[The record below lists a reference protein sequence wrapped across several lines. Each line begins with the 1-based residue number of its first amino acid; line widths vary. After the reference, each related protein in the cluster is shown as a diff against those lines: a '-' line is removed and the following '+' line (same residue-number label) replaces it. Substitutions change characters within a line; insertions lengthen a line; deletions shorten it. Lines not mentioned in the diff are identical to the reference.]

1 MSCLKNL
8 IKRNRILYPCTKFA
22 KFVLNKI
29 INRPPKP
36 LNKER
41 LDRKIQDFE
50 EPGIEIHSGSE
61 QVVIS
66 LTSFPARIKE
76 VKYAIYSLLRQ
87 TYKPDQLVLWLGK
100 EQFPHREADLPP
112 DLLKL
117 RENGLTIRFVKDLKS
132 FKKLI
137 PALQN
142 YSNYL
147 IVTVDDDIFYPRYM
161 LKKLMIEHRKYPD
174 CIIAYRAH
182 RIQFNDNRLASY
194 STWEFETKKQNKIPS
209 YLNFF
214 TSGGGVLYRSNLLYK
229 DIIRDDI
236 FMKYCPR
243 ANDVWFNAM
252 AVLQGIKTKIINGGA
267 FPLRYVNPENEMN
280 GINTLSSYNNGQGG
294 NDLQIQAVLKLYP
307 GILSKLLN
315 DELSENGGGKST
327 CNRVL
332 TYPHP
337 YGWTAFGQAA

>member
-1 MSCLKNL
+1 MNCLKDC
-8 IKRNRILYPCTKFA
+8 IKRNRILYPCA
-22 KFVLNKI
+22 KFILNKI
-29 INRPPKP
+29 INRPPRP

-41 LDRKIQDFE
+41 LDRRIQDFKE
-50 EPGIEIHSGSE
+50 SGIEIHSEGE

-100 EQFPHREADLPP
+100 EQFPHREADLPS

-137 PALQN
+137 PALQK
-142 YSNYL
+142 YANYL
-147 IVTVDDDIFYPRYM
+147 IVTVDDDIYYPTYM
-161 LKKLMIEHRKYPD
+161 LKKLMAEHRRHPD

-182 RIQFNDNRLASY
+182 RIRFNNNQLSPY
-194 STWEFETKKQNKIPS
+194 STWDFETKKQNKIPS

-214 TSGGGVLYRSNLLYK
+214 TSGGGVLYKPDLLYK

-236 FMKYCPR
+236 FMKYCSK
-243 ANDVWFNAM
+243 ADDVWFNAM
-252 AVLQGIKTKIINGGA
+252 AVLQGTKTKIIKGGA
-267 FPLRYVNPENEMN
+267 FPLRYINPENEIN

-294 NDLQIQAVLKLYP
+294 NDLQIQAILELYP
-307 GILSKLLN
+307 DILPKLLN
-315 DELSENGGGKST
+315 DELSEYKG
-327 CNRVL
+327 
-332 TYPHP
+332 
-337 YGWTAFGQAA
+337 

>member
-1 MSCLKNL
+1 MSCLKKL

-22 KFVLNKI
+22 KFVFNKI

-50 EPGIEIHSGSE
+50 ESGIEIHSGSE

-147 IVTVDDDIFYPRYM
+147 IVVNCKM
-161 LKKLMIEHRKYPD
+161 NL
-174 CIIAYRAH
+174 
-182 RIQFNDNRLASY
+182 NR
-194 STWEFETKKQNKIPS
+194 
-209 YLNFF
+209 
-214 TSGGGVLYRSNLLYK
+214 
-229 DIIRDDI
+229 
-236 FMKYCPR
+236 
-243 ANDVWFNAM
+243 
-252 AVLQGIKTKIINGGA
+252 
-267 FPLRYVNPENEMN
+267 
-280 GINTLSSYNNGQGG
+280 
-294 NDLQIQAVLKLYP
+294 
-307 GILSKLLN
+307 
-315 DELSENGGGKST
+315 
-327 CNRVL
+327 
-332 TYPHP
+332 
-337 YGWTAFGQAA
+337 